1 MSCYIKCSKYYVE
14 GKPFGFTSFWSPRLL
29 LLTVVRELFRILKKL
44 FLTFLLKILGKGE
57 FVNQK
62 SQDNIKSDRLER
74 KELGIQFMSAVLS
87 GLEGGYS
94 KKYMGFGIWDGFRSY
109 FFHFLLHDVE
119 YLSHPFCVRTDKNR

>member
-1 MSCYIKCSKYYVE
+1 MI
-14 GKPFGFTSFWSPRLL
+14 
-29 LLTVVRELFRILKKL
+29 RELFRIFKKL

-87 GLEGGYS
+87 GLEG
-94 KKYMGFGIWDGFRSY
+94 
-109 FFHFLLHDVE
+109 
-119 YLSHPFCVRTDKNR
+119 